1 LSMHTLSVD
10 LETYSSEE
18 IKKAGLYKYVQAPD
32 FQILLFAYSFDG
44 GPVEVIDLAGGR
56 ALPEALRAALF
67 DPTCTKHAYNA
78 AFEWYCLSKL
88 FRLPEGQRDA
98 WLSQWRCT
106 MLHGMYCGYPQGLDA
121 VGKALRLPQD
131 AQKDKSGK
139 ALIRY
144 FCTPC
149 KPTNRNGGRIRNLP
163 RHDPEKWALFKAYCK
178 QDVVTEMAVERRFS
192 RFPVPDFVQKQWET
206 DLRMNARGVGLEA
219 ELAAGARACGA
230 EEAARLAEEA
240 VRLTG
245 LRNPNSTQQLLPWLR
260 AHGLALDN
268 LQKETVEDALGMD
281 GLPPEVRRM
290 LELRQGMAKTSVKKY
305 DAMQA
310 AQCAD
315 GRVRGLLQFY
325 GANRTGRWAG
335 RLLQVQNLPR
345 IFMHGE
351 DLDTARELAQT
362 GCPDMLRWRFGNV
375 ADTLSQLVRT
385 ALVPKPGCV
394 FVDADFS
401 AIEARV
407 IAWLAG
413 ESWVL
418 EVFRTH
424 GRIYEA
430 TAAQMFGV
438 PLDRI
443 VKGNPEYAL
452 RQKGKVATLALGYNG
467 GAPALK
473 QMGALRMGIPEAELP
488 DIVQKWRAANPA
500 ITRCWKTV
508 EQAALCALRDGR
520 PAGALRLLFSREAD
534 PENGLDFLTVTLPS
548 GRKLF
553 YACPHLTKNRWG
565 WDSLGYHGVSQSSRQ
580 WAAQE
585 TYGGKLTENIVQAIA
600 RDCLAEA
607 VERLEA
613 AGIPVVFHIHD
624 EVVCEVPEGSA
635 DLAAVAQILSQ
646 PPAWAPNLPLNADGW
661 VGRYFTK
668 D

>member
-1 LSMHTLSVD
+1 MHTLSID
-10 LETYSSEE
+10 LETYSSED
-18 IKKAGLYKYVQAPD
+18 IKKAGLYKYVQSPN

-44 GPVEVIDLAGGR
+44 GSVEVADLTETGGEIP
-56 ALPEALRAALF
+56 ALLGQALF
-67 DPTCTKHAYNA
+67 DPGCMKHAYNA

-88 FRLPEGQRDA
+88 FSLSEEQRNA
-98 WLSQWRCT
+98 WLPQWRCT

-121 VGKALRLPQD
+121 VGKALWLPQD
-131 AQKDKSGK
+131 SQKDKSGK

-149 KPTNRNGGRIRNLP
+149 KPTARNGGRTRNLP
-163 RHDPEKWALFKAYCK
+163 RHDREKWALFKEYCR

-192 RFPVPDFVQKQWET
+192 RFPVPDFIQKQWET
-206 DLRMNARGVGLEA
+206 DMRINARGAALETA
-219 ELAAGARACGA
+219 LAAGARACGA
-230 EEAARLAEEA
+230 EETARLTEEA
-240 VRLTG
+240 VQLTG
-245 LRNPNSTQQLLPWLR
+245 LKNPNSPQQLLPWLR

-268 LQKETVEDALGMD
+268 LQKETVEDALGGD
-281 GLPPEVRRM
+281 GLAPEVRRM
-290 LELRQGMAKTSVKKY
+290 LELRQGMSKASVKKY

-345 IFMHGE
+345 IYLHGE
-351 DLDTARELAQT
+351 DLDLARELART
-362 GCPDMLRWRFGNV
+362 GFPDILRWRFGNV

-438 PLDRI
+438 PIGRI
-443 VKGNPEYAL
+443 AKGNPEYAL

-467 GAPALK
+467 GTSALTK
-473 QMGALRMGIPEAELP
+473 MGALRMGIPEAELP

-500 ITRCWKTV
+500 IVRCWKTV

-520 PAGALRLLFSREAD
+520 PVGALRLVFAREAD
-534 PENGLDFLTVTLPS
+534 PDNRLDFLTVALPS

-565 WDSLGYHGVSQSSRQ
+565 WDSLGYYGVNQTTKK
-580 WAAQE
+580 WEPQE
-585 TYGGKLTENIVQAIA
+585 TYGGRLTENIVQAIA

-607 VERLEA
+607 IERLEA

-635 DLAAVAQILSQ
+635 DLETVTRILRQ
-646 PPAWAPNLPLNADGW
+646 PPAWAPDLPLNADGW
-661 VGRYFTK
+661 VGKYFTK